1 MQLSG
6 ELSYR
11 GPPAVPRAYGRGGPA
26 GTEVSFLS
34 RERGGR
40 MFEHHSSHEDII
52 ALHRLHL
59 LKIELKAEGLMAKCH
74 A

>member
-1 MQLSG
+1 
-6 ELSYR
+6 
-11 GPPAVPRAYGRGGPA
+11 
-26 GTEVSFLS
+26 
-34 RERGGR
+34 

-52 ALHRLHL
+52 ALHRLRL